1 MAAGEKTPLT
11 RDVELGINASK
22 AVVRTRL
29 RIDNAC
35 CEAEA
40 TLAKKTLHA
49 IAGVDRVSVNV
60 VGRIAYATHRPHL
73 VGAQALADALNEHN
87 LGASVAAAPEAAD
100 NVEEPVDYK
109 ELAFVAALLLGLALG
124 YVIPSLLV
132 VVAVGG
138 AAPLARDAV
147 RGALLQK
154 RLDVNALML
163 CAVLGALALKD
174 TGEAATVGA
183 VAAFA
188 RFAEAECLRRVRN
201 ALADASASEGAQVKA
216 TKGDGTVVDA
226 DSLIVGDVVIVRAG
240 ERVPCDG
247 VVVSGKAAIDESAL
261 TGEPLP
267 VHKAKG
273 ESVSGGT
280 VATNGFVKIKV
291 SATRAEDAA
300 AELRRLVDEA
310 QASSTR
316 TQEVLQEFAA
326 YFTPGVLVTAMLV
339 ALVVSLQRALVLLVV
354 ACPCA
359 LVLAAPVPAVA
370 SIGAGARRG
379 ILVKAASAL
388 EALAQVSIVCADK
401 TGTLTQGR
409 CRVVAAGGPS
419 GKDALRLAASLEAK
433 STHPL
438 AAAVVNEAVGCVGE
452 DVAGGGSLAEDV
464 RDVNVVA
471 GAGMAGTVEGHAV
484 KVGTAAFCGVTTET
498 WAPKHPGATL
508 VWVAVDNI
516 PSLCLA
522 VVDPL
527 RAETPR
533 ALQTM
538 FGMGLRVAV
547 LTGDTPAAAH
557 AALEATKIDTARV
570 DVRAS
575 CAPPDKLAYVNACMD
590 GGAGVLFVGDG
601 VNDAPALAA
610 ASVGV
615 AMGAGGTAMAVDAAD
630 LALMT
635 DDVAL
640 LPAAIDLG
648 RTCTRLVKQNIGIAV
663 GVKALVVVCALA
675 FDLALWVAVLADLGS
690 LLLVVANGSRPL
702 LEAAPAPPPAET
714 LYQATM
720 SPVVA
725 EATREPATLYQATQ
739 QTPPRAPSP
748 PPGEF
753 VVYYAAWSQ
762 PSMLAK
768 AALEAA
774 AAARGGSVKA
784 VDVDDDSDDEAGAH
798 GVAEVPTVARVRGGA
813 VQAKLVGAACSASAI
828 GALVRG

>member
-388 EALAQVSIVCADK
+388 EALAHPIPKLSVDAAPLGRD
-401 TGTLTQGR
+401 GQGLPAQR
-409 CRVVAAGGPS
+409 
-419 GKDALRLAASLEAK
+419 RLGFQ
-433 STHPL
+433 P
-438 AAAVVNEAVGCVGE
+438 
-452 DVAGGGSLAEDV
+452 
-464 RDVNVVA
+464 
-471 GAGMAGTVEGHAV
+471 
-484 KVGTAAFCGVTTET
+484 
-498 WAPKHPGATL
+498 PK
-508 VWVAVDNI
+508 
-516 PSLCLA
+516 
-522 VVDPL
+522 
-527 RAETPR
+527 
-533 ALQTM
+533 
-538 FGMGLRVAV
+538 GL
-547 LTGDTPAAAH
+547 
-557 AALEATKIDTARV
+557 
-570 DVRAS
+570 
-575 CAPPDKLAYVNACMD
+575 
-590 GGAGVLFVGDG
+590 
-601 VNDAPALAA
+601 ALAA
-610 ASVGV
+610 PSVVLEG
-615 AMGAGGTAMAVDAAD
+615 
-630 LALMT
+630 LARRG
-635 DDVAL
+635 D
-640 LPAAIDLG
+640 G
-648 RTCTRLVKQNIGIAV
+648 
-663 GVKALVVVCALA
+663 
-675 FDLALWVAVLADLGS
+675 LADDDAFRGVHAVQVAHQRQPRPLERAARVLEFGARVAIYS
-690 LLLVVANGSRPL
+690 IQAQRGAELLLV
-702 LEAAPAPPPAET
+702 
-714 LYQATM
+714 
-720 SPVVA
+720 
-725 EATREPATLYQATQ
+725 
-739 QTPPRAPSP
+739 
-748 PPGEF
+748 
-753 VVYYAAWSQ
+753 
-762 PSMLAK
+762 
-768 AALEAA
+768 
-774 AAARGGSVKA
+774 
-784 VDVDDDSDDEAGAH
+784 
-798 GVAEVPTVARVRGGA
+798 GVT
-813 VQAKLVGAACSASAI
+813 
-828 GALVRG
+828 